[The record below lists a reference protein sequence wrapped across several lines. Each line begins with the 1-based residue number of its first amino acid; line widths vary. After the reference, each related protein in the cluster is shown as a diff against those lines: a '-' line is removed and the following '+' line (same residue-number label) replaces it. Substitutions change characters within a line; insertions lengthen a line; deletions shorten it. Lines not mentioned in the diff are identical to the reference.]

1 MTTKTDFT
9 AEEWELVSE
18 GPVTAGMIVSSAQS
32 GGSFRESFALAKAY
46 AEARQE
52 HGQSQLLDELV
63 SAKPA
68 FDRHRYHSPEELREL
83 GLQRLHE
90 AAELLDTKADAD
102 EAGAYRNF
110 VVALAQKV
118 AASHKEHGDEV
129 SPAETEALDAIR
141 SSLAA

>member
-52 HGQSQLLDELV
+52 HGQSALLDELV

-68 FDRHRYHSPEELREL
+68 FDRHRYHSPQELREL

-90 AAELLDTKADAD
+90 AAELLDTKAGAD